1 MGRDGR
7 TGESKTEKF
16 ESSHRARAIARK
28 PNSNDTEL
36 TSGFTKYE
44 YKYFWADLGRDTSDA
59 VVSERA
65 GGFSLP
71 AEQNIKFLVC
81 ERSRSPSKAKR
92 REGAGHRIS

>member
-16 ESSHRARAIARK
+16 ESNHRARAIPVARK
-28 PNSNDTEL
+28 QNSNDTEL

-59 VVSERA
+59 A
-65 GGFSLP
+65 LDF
-71 AEQNIKFLVC
+71 
-81 ERSRSPSKAKR
+81 
-92 REGAGHRIS
+92 